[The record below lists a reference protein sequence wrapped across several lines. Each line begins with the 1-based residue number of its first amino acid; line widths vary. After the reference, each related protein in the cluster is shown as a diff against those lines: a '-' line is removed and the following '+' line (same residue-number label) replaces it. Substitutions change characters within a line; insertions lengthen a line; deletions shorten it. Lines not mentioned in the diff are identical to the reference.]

1 MKSRSK
7 SFDLQETAPP
17 PDSSERPKNS
27 RFTLFKGLLLGL
39 FSGIFYSLV
48 SVLVKDMKNLH
59 PGQLSTYRFIALFV
73 CSIPPTVQCGENALG
88 PKKYRLILLI
98 RGLLGG
104 LYIFFNFIAF
114 RYLPLGEATSIVFSL
129 PVFVTVAARVFL
141 KEPCSTLQ
149 SVTVVLTVL
158 GIAFTAKL
166 PSRLMGNPVIYSK
179 DTIYGLLAAMM
190 ALCCNTVQFIC
201 VRKVKSVHY
210 SVLMFTFGLVAFIEI
225 AIMTYLFGDFKW
237 HYCGL
242 QNWYIILLGLFSYT
256 GQTMLVIALQLEFAG
271 PVSTMKSASDIIL
284 AFIWQTFLFHDP
296 PDLFSIIGALLVG
309 SSVVFIGVTKWLMS
323 LPEESSQRK
332 KFKWLVS

>member
-17 PDSSERPKNS
+17 PDSSEKPKDS

-59 PGQLSTYRFIALFV
+59 PGQLSLYRFIALLV
-73 CSIPPTVQCGENALG
+73 CSMPQTVQCGENVLG
-88 PKKYRLILLI
+88 PKKLRLILLI

-104 LYIFFNFIAF
+104 GHIFFNFIAF

-129 PVFVTVAARVFL
+129 PVFVTVAARVVL
-141 KEPCSTLQ
+141 KEPCSTFQ

-166 PSRLMGNPVIYSK
+166 PSRLMGHPVVYNK
-179 DTIYGLLAAMM
+179 DSIYGLLAALLS
-190 ALCCNTVQFIC
+190 LCLNTSQYVCI
-201 VRKVKSVHY
+201 RKAKSVHHA
-210 SVLMFTFGLVAFIEI
+210 VLMFTFGLVAVVEVALLTFV
-225 AIMTYLFGDFKW
+225 FGDFKW
-237 HYCGL
+237 HYCGF
-242 QNWYIILLGLFSYT
+242 QKWYIILLGFFSYT
-256 GQTMLVIALQLEFAG
+256 GQTTLVIALQLECAG
-271 PVSTMKSASDIIL
+271 PVSTMKSASDIVL
-284 AFIWQTFLFHDP
+284 AFIWQTFLFYDP

-309 SSVVFIGVTKWLMS
+309 FSVAFVGVSKWLIS
-323 LPEESSQRK
+323 LPEE
-332 KFKWLVS
+332 

>member
-7 SFDLQETAPP
+7 SFDLQEVAPP
-17 PDSSERPKNS
+17 PDSSEKPENS
-27 RFTLFKGLLLGL
+27 RLALFKGLLLGL
-39 FSGIFYSLV
+39 ISGIFYSLV

-59 PGQLSTYRFIALFV
+59 PGQLSMYRFIALFV
-73 CSIPPTVQCGENALG
+73 YSIPQTVQCGENALG
-88 PKKYRLILLI
+88 PKKFRLILVI

-104 LYIFFNFIAF
+104 LYIFFNFMAF

-149 SVTVVLTVL
+149 SATVVLTVL

-166 PSRLMGNPVIYSK
+166 PSHLMGNPVTYSK
-179 DTIYGLLAAMM
+179 DTIYGLLAAML
-190 ALCCNTVQFIC
+190 ALCCNTVQYIC
-201 VRKVKSVHY
+201 VRKAKSVHH
-210 SVLMFTFGLVAFIEI
+210 SVLMFTFGVVAFVEVVVL
-225 AIMTYLFGDFKW
+225 TFLFGDFKW
-237 HYCGL
+237 HYCGI
-242 QNWYIILLGLFSYT
+242 QKWYIILFGLFSYT
-256 GQTMLVIALQLEFAG
+256 GQALLIIALQLEYAG

-309 SSVVFIGVTKWLMS
+309 CSVAFVGFTKWLMS